1 MSDAPMRRARSGLIG
16 GLLSGAAAPGIYVLG
31 VFGVN
36 LIFGDNMGVDDAF
49 FAWAVL
55 LPVVVLAGMSA
66 VFATLCLGYGAFW
79 FARYLAARQ
88 RS

>member
-1 MSDAPMRRARSGLIG
+1 MSDAPIRRARGGLIG

-31 VFGVN
+31 VFAVN
-36 LIFGDNMGVDDAF
+36 LIFGDNIGVDDAV

-55 LPVVVLAGMSA
+55 LPVVALAGMIA
-66 VFATLCLGYGAFW
+66 IFALLCLGYSSFW
-79 FARYLAARQ
+79 FARNLAARQ